1 MTFDPHHNPCQRIED
16 MLLAI
21 ASIRESVT
29 GVTYEQFL
37 ANREK
42 RQSVAYDIEII
53 GEAANAIDRSVQ
65 EKYPTIPWSDFIGMR
80 NVLIHDYS
88 DIDFDIAWRVVSH
101 DIDELALQIKPIYE
115 ALPPVEPLP
124 DIVDML

>member
-37 ANREK
+37 IHGYIKTNWKTVWNTATTELDSLESNLK
-42 RQSVAYDIEII
+42 DMQ
-53 GEAANAIDRSVQ
+53 AAF
-65 EKYPTIPWSDFIGMR
+65 PWPIP
-80 NVLIHDYS
+80 
-88 DIDFDIAWRVVSH
+88 
-101 DIDELALQIKPIYE
+101 
-115 ALPPVEPLP
+115 
-124 DIVDML
+124 

>member
-65 EKYPTIPWSDFIGMR
+65 EKYPAIPWSDFIGMR
-80 NVLIHDYS
+80 NVLIHGY
-88 DIDFDIAWRVVSH
+88 IKTNWKTVWNTATT
-101 DIDELALQIKPIYE
+101 ELDSLESNLKDMQAAFPWPI
-115 ALPPVEPLP
+115 P
-124 DIVDML
+124 